1 MLFADL
7 EAFANAAVLN
17 QLSNVMVSI
26 DGVMVP
32 GVFRN
37 PSTVASLGMGAA
49 DTGPTLTV
57 ASGSVMEQ
65 PVDQQVVVAGTAY
78 VILAAAPDGTGLTLL
93 TLGCAQ

>member
-17 QLSNVMVSI
+17 QLSNVLVRI
-26 DGVMVP
+26 DGVTVP

-57 ASGSVMEQ
+57 ASGAVMEQ
-65 PVDQQVVVAGTAY
+65 PVDQQVVVAGTSY

-93 TLGCAQ
+93 TLGCTQ